1 MDTILSSQYGEFI
14 THRKNEIPSLV
25 KSETANVPPIFKQFH
40 YPVSSWPVLI
50 EKELAKEIKQLSIRI
65 PKLIAKIP
73 ELYFNNNIQRIADF
87 YFEGNTTLAEFT
99 MMCQEKQLL
108 ASCRLDIAYTENGL
122 MVLEA
127 NICSSIG
134 GWQLQ
139 SFEKEI
145 RSRHSLLQ
153 NDTKNEK
160 FISRNTQINYVKFII
175 NEILE
180 SVHDIETVI
189 NIFIS
194 LDEEE
199 AISPNDTVNF
209 FQNLIDDV
217 NEEKEY
223 KIKVFTG
230 DIDKLY
236 LEGKD
241 LYFNAARIHG
251 LLDMDIKE
259 IPSIVTRAFLLGTIY
274 FPDNLATSMHRDKRN
289 LVLLRFLAEEGKFSV
304 ADNQL
309 LKRCIPWTVEFKDQE
324 VDYKGKK
331 IAITDLIKHRES
343 FVIKPFRGFQG
354 KEVSVGK
361 FLTQV
366 QWEAVVEKNLNSGEF
381 IVQAF
386 CDSKEY
392 LAPNKNNKWTAH
404 KIIWGVFGFGSKYA
418 GTFVRM
424 SEVSTDKGIINAA
437 TGAVEA
443 IVYEVL

>member
-1 MDTILSSQYGEFI
+1 MDTILSSHYDEFI
-14 THRKNEIPSLV
+14 TQRKSELPSLV
-25 KSETANVPPIFKQFH
+25 KCETADVPNIFKQFH
-40 YPVSSWPVLI
+40 YPISSWPVLI
-50 EKELAKEIKQLSIRI
+50 EKELVQKIKQLSIRV
-65 PKLIAKIP
+65 PKLIAQIP
-73 ELYFNNNIQRIADF
+73 ELYFNNDIQKIADF
-87 YFEGNTTLAEFT
+87 YLDGNTTLAEFA
-99 MMCQEKQLL
+99 MMCQEKELL
-108 ASCRLDIAYTENGL
+108 ASCRLDITYTDDGL
-122 MVLEA
+122 KVLEA

-175 NEILE
+175 NEILK
-180 SVHDIETVI
+180 SVYNINKEI

-194 LDEEE
+194 LDEKE
-199 AISPNDTVNF
+199 AISPIDTVNF
-209 FQNLIDDV
+209 FQSLINDV

-230 DIDKLY
+230 DVNKLY

-241 LYFNAARIHG
+241 LCFNGVRIHG
-251 LLDMDIKE
+251 LLDMDVKD
-259 IPSIVTRAFLLGTIY
+259 IPPIVTRAFLLGTTY
-274 FPDNLATSMHRDKRN
+274 FPDNLATSIHRDKRN
-289 LVLLRFLAEEGKFSV
+289 LALLRFLAEEGKFNA

-309 LKRCIPWTVEFKDQE
+309 LKKCIPWTVEFTDQE
-324 VDYKGKK
+324 VDYQGKK
-331 IAITDLIKHRES
+331 VAVTELIKEKEN

-354 KEVSVGK
+354 KEVYVGK
-361 FLTQV
+361 YLTQA
-366 QWEAVVEKNLNSGEF
+366 QWERVVEKNVHSGEF
-381 IVQAF
+381 IIQEF

-437 TGAVEA
+437 TGAIEA